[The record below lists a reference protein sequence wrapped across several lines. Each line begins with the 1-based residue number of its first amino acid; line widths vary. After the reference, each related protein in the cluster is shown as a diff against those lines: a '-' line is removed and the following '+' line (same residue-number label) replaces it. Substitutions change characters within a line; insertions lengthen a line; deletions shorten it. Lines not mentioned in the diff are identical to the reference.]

1 MFKKRESHIFLFS
14 VILFLCFYYLFYGF
28 QFGENNNREE
38 LPLIY
43 ELTSHT
49 TLYPRDP
56 FVTFHTNNYTQ
67 ITPFLKSI
75 SLLIKAFGIND
86 IKLVFFV
93 LHLFSMILYFYIS
106 HHFLRKLVNFN
117 PLQSAFALFLISLI
131 CGKFIPA
138 GRWLFINFFD
148 PEFLTIIIIFGFI
161 YLHISKKYVFSTL
174 SIWLAGLL
182 YPIYIIPLFPALIF
196 LMYNEEFQK
205 DKMKSVK
212 ILISYASIPAFYTI
226 FLWVISR
233 QTEKYDFDASYIME
247 YIRAPWHYK
256 IPSVTYMNKKAVGF
270 FLLMIPTLIVARKL
284 RGTDYWSKSLYTLTI
299 GIFGALILTSIIHSI
314 VRIPL
319 IVQISPYRI
328 GLFATMFAFFLV
340 IRLAYPWWKDRKIE
354 FSQKIGPLWTLLA
367 SLPFLLLLIFIVNKE
382 LSHDLMHEDKQ
393 ELFTWILQNSD
404 HDDLFVD
411 YANVD
416 VRTNCKRSSY
426 FEHKTIPLTANGQMD
441 WYKRFLAYN
450 NYHEMIHPKD
460 LAEKINQDTSP
471 AIQTFGAKGIDKI
484 YIAEQMTDLVDFV
497 ITDQTDTA
505 TANYHHPVF
514 RNNSYLIFKH

>member
-148 PEFLTIIIIFGFI
+148 PEFLTIIIIFG
-161 YLHISKKYVFSTL
+161 LK
-174 SIWLAGLL
+174 
-182 YPIYIIPLFPALIF
+182 
-196 LMYNEEFQK
+196 
-205 DKMKSVK
+205 
-212 ILISYASIPAFYTI
+212 
-226 FLWVISR
+226 
-233 QTEKYDFDASYIME
+233 
-247 YIRAPWHYK
+247 
-256 IPSVTYMNKKAVGF
+256 
-270 FLLMIPTLIVARKL
+270 
-284 RGTDYWSKSLYTLTI
+284 
-299 GIFGALILTSIIHSI
+299 
-314 VRIPL
+314 
-319 IVQISPYRI
+319 
-328 GLFATMFAFFLV
+328 
-340 IRLAYPWWKDRKIE
+340 
-354 FSQKIGPLWTLLA
+354 
-367 SLPFLLLLIFIVNKE
+367 
-382 LSHDLMHEDKQ
+382 
-393 ELFTWILQNSD
+393 
-404 HDDLFVD
+404 
-411 YANVD
+411 
-416 VRTNCKRSSY
+416 
-426 FEHKTIPLTANGQMD
+426 
-441 WYKRFLAYN
+441 
-450 NYHEMIHPKD
+450 
-460 LAEKINQDTSP
+460 
-471 AIQTFGAKGIDKI
+471 
-484 YIAEQMTDLVDFV
+484 
-497 ITDQTDTA
+497 
-505 TANYHHPVF
+505 
-514 RNNSYLIFKH
+514 